1 MTWTLP
7 PVSLLTPCKSD
18 AAEPPNLS
26 LTVLSALTHRGVD
39 VVEVKPLFA
48 PQLVRYEVELAP
60 GADPKK
66 VEQAIDSVSLAV
78 GAKARYAGVHGGRV
92 GIEVNREDLA
102 PVGLREMIERGKA
115 LTALG
120 LPLGLDVQGHP
131 RSISLAKMPHLFVAG
146 TTGSGKSVWMTAAL
160 TALLLRNTP
169 DDMRMVLIDPKR
181 VDLAAFAG
189 LPHLMGD
196 IITET
201 AHANLMLRDLIQT
214 MERRFSLFEDA
225 RVKDLAEYNDL
236 DVQRLPRIVVVIDE
250 LADLLMQSRLVE
262 GNLVRLLQK
271 GRAAGIHFILA
282 TQRPEAK
289 VFGGLI
295 RSNVPAR
302 IVFAVQSHVDSKV
315 AMDQTGAEKLRGQ
328 GDGLFRAP
336 SVGEPVRFQAPM
348 VSSEDVDNVVTHW
361 KRQAASAEAKE
372 MREQGYG
379 NVYAPHED
387 PRHAMNA
394 AEEAERRALA
404 EWRASE
410 HADTSVT
417 ATISPDTILAEA
429 GFTPVVIEALVEKM
443 ADKIAEAV
451 AHRVNAMVLSEPDN
465 GGE

>member
-7 PVSLLTPCKSD
+7 RASLLTPCPATVHPPQLDTD
-18 AAEPPNLS
+18 AIGG
-26 LTVLSALTHRGVD
+26 ALTAAG
-39 VVEVKPLFA
+39 VEVIQVQARVA
-48 PQLVRYEVELAP
+48 PQLVRYEIELAP
-60 GADPKK
+60 GVDPKK
-66 VEQAIDSVSLAV
+66 VERAIDTVSLAV
-78 GAKARYAGVHGGRV
+78 GAKARYAGVRGGRV
-92 GIEVNREDLA
+92 GIEVNRENLA

-120 LPLGLDVQGHP
+120 IPLGMDVQGHP
-131 RSISLAKMPHLFVAG
+131 RSISLAHMPHLFVAG

-201 AHANLMLRDLIQT
+201 AHANLKLRDLIQT
-214 MERRFSLFEDA
+214 MERRFSLFQDA
-225 RVKDLAEYNDL
+225 KVKDLAEYNDL

-262 GNLVRLLQK
+262 GNIVRLLQK
-271 GRAAGIHFILA
+271 GRAAGFHFILA

-348 VSSEDVDNVVTHW
+348 VSAIDVDNVVTHW
-361 KRQAASAEAKE
+361 KRAAASA
-372 MREQGYG
+372 Q
-379 NVYAPHED
+379 
-387 PRHAMNA
+387 
-394 AEEAERRALA
+394 AEESSWGTGAVDDHSTYIDPAEEEERRALA

-429 GFTPVVIEALVEKM
+429 GFTPPVIDALVEKM
-443 ADKIAEAV
+443 ADKIAAAV
-451 AHRVNAMVLSEPDN
+451 AQRVNAMVLSEPDN